1 MTATDRKAG
10 PVLAT
15 LLLLL
20 TVFGPI
26 SMDLYLPVLPALTS
40 ELGASTSAAQFTLTA
55 CLIGLAVG
63 QMIAGPLSDRFGR
76 KIPLVVGLVAY
87 IVASVL
93 CAVSPSIE
101 TLVVARL
108 VQGLAG
114 SVGIV
119 IAQAGGR
126 DVYSGSALI
135 RFYGKVTVLGG
146 LAAIIGPFLGGQLA
160 RFTDW
165 RGTFCFL
172 ALLGAIIMVATL
184 VIYRETLPAEL
195 RTTGGITQSG
205 RDFRKLFSDRL
216 FVGAVLVCGLTHAA
230 LFAYLSGATY
240 ILQDG
245 YGLSPQ
251 GYAMAFG
258 VNSAAYMS
266 FGWIGGRT
274 ADRWSERGTLAAGV
288 AITGLGSLGLLYS
301 GLVGAPLAV
310 VLTSLFVLASG
321 VALAAPPA
329 ASLALADYPELAG
342 TASSVLGCARFGLG
356 GVAAPLVGLGGATA
370 VLPLGVVTVACVVL
384 ALVALVA
391 LVAVHR
397 PRDRDASHGP
407 AWSRPESRRDRRMRD
422 SGDGAVAA
430 RDDSLLDA
438 VASSEPMDR
447 MLEQTLGADGCRRE
461 TRSFRD

>member
-1 MTATDRKAG
+1 MTSTDTARKAG
-10 PVLAT
+10 PALAT

-40 ELGASTSAAQFTLTA
+40 ELSSTTSAAQFTLTA
-55 CLIGLAVG
+55 CLIGLAAG

-76 KIPLVVGLVAY
+76 KLPLMVGLVAY
-87 IVASVL
+87 IAASVL
-93 CAVSPSIE
+93 CAISPSIE
-101 TLVVARL
+101 TLIIARL

-114 SVGIV
+114 AVGIV
-119 IAQAGGR
+119 ISQAAGR

-165 RGTFCFL
+165 RGIFLFL
-172 ALLGAIIMVATL
+172 AGLGALIMAATL
-184 VIYRETLPAEL
+184 AIYRETLPKEM
-195 RTTGGITQSG
+195 RTSGGMKQSG
-205 RDFRKLFSDRL
+205 RDFRKLFSDKL
-216 FVGAVLVCGLTHAA
+216 FVGAVLICGLTHAA

-258 VNSAAYMS
+258 ANSAGYMI

-274 ADRWSERGTLAAGV
+274 ADRWSERGTLGLGV
-288 AITGLGSLGLLYS
+288 LITGLGSLGLLYT
-301 GLVGAPLAV
+301 GLVGAPLVV
-310 VLTSLFVLASG
+310 VLVSLFVLASG
-321 VALAAPPA
+321 VAFAAPPA
-329 ASLALADYPELAG
+329 ASLALAGYPELAG

-356 GVAAPLVGLGGATA
+356 GIAAPLVGLGGATA
-370 VLPLGVVTVACVVL
+370 VLPLGIVTVSCVFLSLL
-384 ALVALVA
+384 ALVVLVGHPS
-391 LVAVHR
+391 VHR
-397 PRDRDASHGP
+397 SAVTDAPDLAEVSTQ
-407 AWSRPESRRDRRMRD
+407 
-422 SGDGAVAA
+422 V
-430 RDDSLLDA
+430 
-438 VASSEPMDR
+438 
-447 MLEQTLGADGCRRE
+447 
-461 TRSFRD
+461 